1 MLFLCSSFLKGPWP
15 LTPALLA
22 GLNSDLFPLAIH
34 IAVLCSI
41 SLCWNECESGFMCF
55 PFLKG
60 NNPAL
65 VVATVL
71 RNLSSFYCCLQQ
83 EGESNVRYSIVNRA
97 ESQEISYFKRN
108 ELKEPLCFS
117 QVVMPG

>member
-1 MLFLCSSFLKGPWP
+1 
-15 LTPALLA
+15 
-22 GLNSDLFPLAIH
+22 
-34 IAVLCSI
+34 
-41 SLCWNECESGFMCF
+41 MCF

-71 RNLSSFYCCLQQ
+71 PNLSSFYCCLQQ
-83 EGESNVRYSIVNRA
+83 EGESNVRYSIINRA
-97 ESQEISYFKRN
+97 ESQEISYFKMN